1 MHSPAF
7 PKLMCSRCAPSI
19 TLWIPRPLQNSS
31 NQPLYQGTETCRS
44 IGESDQLLSLVC
56 LSWVFCMLNLIIHGT
71 SLVGGIARN
80 LADGFKA
87 VEPIP
92 PSLSYFPVLLCQPLP
107 PAPATML
114 WFGEDFSPLT
124 LDMCG
129 ENPLEV
135 SLSLCL
141 RLGNNWFMCILGAQL
156 TAILEGRWQYFGPDL
171 LRLICESYTYTPRWP
186 CVGFQLLEFEQA
198 AWWRPCSFWRSALS
212 PRRTAES
219 FNTTLNVWAQ
229 PTSSWTSQR
238 SEQAKR
244 KEPRGPKTNGTE
256 QLIEMGCREDN
267 IWLG

>member
-7 PKLMCSRCAPSI
+7 PKLMFSRCAPSI

-31 NQPLYQGTETCRS
+31 NQPLHQGMETCRS

-71 SLVGGIARN
+71 SLVDGIARN

-87 VEPIP
+87 VEPIQLCP
-92 PSLSYFPVLLCQPLP
+92 SYFPVLLCQPLP

-135 SLSLCL
+135 SLSLV
-141 RLGNNWFMCILGAQL
+141 LGLETTDLCVSWEHNWPQFWRVAGNILAQISWGSFANP
-156 TAILEGRWQYFGPDL
+156 T
-171 LRLICESYTYTPRWP
+171 LIP
-186 CVGFQLLEFEQA
+186 QA
-198 AWWRPCSFWRSALS
+198 GHVWDSSFWNLS
-212 PRRTAES
+212 RQLDGDHVPFEGV
-219 FNTTLNVWAQ
+219 LWAQ
-229 PTSSWTSQR
+229 GKLLNPSTQS
-238 SEQAKR
+238 
-244 KEPRGPKTNGTE
+244 
-256 QLIEMGCREDN
+256 
-267 IWLG
+267 